1 MAIKQVCLWWVR
13 FPVPFNL
20 NSHYPVG
27 RGACK
32 RLNVSMCVV
41 CACKQ
46 RARARCACVRER
58 ETRLQTP
65 NPLSFAFL
73 LIHSCG

>member
-46 RARARCACVRER
+46 RVRARCACV
-58 ETRLQTP
+58 
-65 NPLSFAFL
+65 
-73 LIHSCG
+73 

>member
-20 NSHYPVG
+20 NSHSPGGGGMQVFECEHVCCVCLQA
-27 RGACK
+27 ACA
-32 RLNVSMCVV
+32 VCMCV
-41 CACKQ
+41 
-46 RARARCACVRER
+46 R